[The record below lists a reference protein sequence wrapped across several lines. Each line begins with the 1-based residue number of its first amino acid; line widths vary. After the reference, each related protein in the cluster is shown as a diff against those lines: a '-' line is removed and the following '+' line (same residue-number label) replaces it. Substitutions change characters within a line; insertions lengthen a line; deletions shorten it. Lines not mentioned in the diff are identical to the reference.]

1 MFRLHIEINYKK
13 HHILDPNYNNQWQQ
27 PQGGP
32 QGQWQQPQQPQG
44 GPRGPWQQPPQY
56 SSTSDFVGAIKT
68 CISKYVD
75 FNGRAGRPEFW
86 WWTLLVFLLTG
97 VLAFQPWVSSILSA
111 AVLLPNLAVTWRRLH
126 DIGKAGGYFFI
137 GLIPIV
143 GWIILII
150 WLAQPSQPGPNR
162 FGYGPDNIHINRPP
176 FV

>member
-1 MFRLHIEINYKK
+1 MFRLHIEIIYKK
-13 HHILDPNYNNQWQQ
+13 HHILDPNYNN
-27 PQGGP
+27 
-32 QGQWQQPQQPQG
+32 QWQQPQQPQG

-86 WWTLLVFLLTG
+86 WWTLLVFL
-97 VLAFQPWVSSILSA
+97 
-111 AVLLPNLAVTWRRLH
+111 H

-137 GLIPIV
+137 GLIPVV
-143 GWIILII
+143 GWIILIV

>member
-1 MFRLHIEINYKK
+1 M
-13 HHILDPNYNNQWQQ
+13 DPNYNNQWQQ

-32 QGQWQQPQQPQG
+32 QGPWQQPQQPQG
-44 GPRGPWQQPPQY
+44 GPQGPWQQPPQY

-137 GLIPIV
+137 GLIPVV
-143 GWIILII
+143 GWIILIV

>member
-1 MFRLHIEINYKK
+1 M
-13 HHILDPNYNNQWQQ
+13 DPNYNNQWQQ

-44 GPRGPWQQPPQY
+44 GPRVPGSNPRNT

-111 AVLLPNLAVTWRRLH
+111 ALLLPNLAVTWRRLH

-137 GLIPIV
+137 GLITHCRLDNTDRMA
-143 GWIILII
+143 GT
-150 WLAQPSQPGPNR
+150 AFAARSQPFR
-162 FGYGPDNIHINRPP
+162 LRS
-176 FV
+176 